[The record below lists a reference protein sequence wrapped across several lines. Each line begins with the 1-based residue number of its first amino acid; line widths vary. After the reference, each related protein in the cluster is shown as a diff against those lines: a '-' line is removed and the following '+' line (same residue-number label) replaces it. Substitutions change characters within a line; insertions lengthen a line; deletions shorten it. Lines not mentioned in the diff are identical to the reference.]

1 VEMEKLTLVKN
12 ATMEIRI
19 AEMAVHPIAIG
30 NLDLAEMELFKK
42 RSEKNV
48 SLRVYMEKME

>member
-1 VEMEKLTLVKN
+1 MEKLTLVKN

-48 SLRVYMEKME
+48 SLRLYMEKME